1 MKKLFLLFALFAGF
15 FGITSSTN
23 AACPAPSLQ
32 ECQDD
37 VTALY
42 VDCQADAET
51 TEDTDACLA
60 ASTGRQQLCERECA
74 APTTT
79 PTTTPTAPPAS
90 NTSCPGG
97 SLDACN
103 INVARVFAN
112 CGTRPGD
119 TPPISGSCRQDKT
132 DGYADCQ
139 SWCPAAT
146 QVPAT
151 GFPITV
157 TGNGASSTGG
167 TAPVTLTN
175 PLGTTDI
182 RLLIA
187 RVISAVL
194 SIIGV
199 IALLM
204 FVYGGFLWMISG
216 GNEGQVE
223 KGKEVLKWT
232 TLGIILIVSAYVIV
246 NAIFRAAFTGAL

>member
-1 MKKLFLLFALFAGF
+1 MRKYLVSLLFALTFLSTASFAQAETIEQCRIRVADDYNLCASAAG
-15 FGITSSTN
+15 GSTN
-23 AACPAPSLQ
+23 LIANC
-32 ECQDD
+32 
-37 VTALY
+37 Y
-42 VDCQADAET
+42 
-51 TEDTDACLA
+51 DTLA
-60 ASTGRQQLCERECA
+60 IEM
-74 APTTT
+74 
-79 PTTTPTAPPAS
+79 
-90 NTSCPGG
+90 
-97 SLDACN
+97 DACN
-103 INVARVFAN
+103 ALPIVT
-112 CGTRPGD
+112 GTTSPS
-119 TPPISGSCRQDKT
+119 TPP
-132 DGYADCQ
+132 
-139 SWCPAAT
+139 
-146 QVPAT
+146 PAT
-151 GFPITV
+151 GFPIRV

-216 GNEGQVE
+216 GNESQVE

>member
-1 MKKLFLLFALFAGF
+1 MKKLLFGIALFVAVF
-15 FGITSSTN
+15 SLTENVN
-23 AACPAPSLQ
+23 ATCPFP
-32 ECQDD
+32 
-37 VTALY
+37 
-42 VDCQADAET
+42 
-51 TEDTDACLA
+51 
-60 ASTGRQQLCERECA
+60 
-74 APTTT
+74 
-79 PTTTPTAPPAS
+79 
-90 NTSCPGG
+90 
-97 SLDACN
+97 SLDACLD
-103 INVARVFAN
+103 AAA
-112 CGTRPGD
+112 GTF
-119 TPPISGSCRQDKT
+119 
-132 DGYADCQ
+132 ADCAFETGTDE
-139 SWCPAAT
+139 SRDCTGERDIDYAICREMCEETAT
-146 QVPAT
+146 TSTTQQ
-151 GFPITV
+151 GFPLLV
-157 TGNGASSTGG
+157 SGGGASSTGG